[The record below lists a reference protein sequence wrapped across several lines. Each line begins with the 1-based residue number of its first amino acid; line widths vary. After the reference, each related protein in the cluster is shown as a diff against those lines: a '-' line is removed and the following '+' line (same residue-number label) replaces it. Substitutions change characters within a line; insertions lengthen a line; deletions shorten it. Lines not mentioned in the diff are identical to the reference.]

1 MRPQPALRDL
11 IVARRA
17 KKNRRKVAFPP
28 AKLSS
33 DRSAL
38 GSELVVHESPE
49 DRCIIVDLR
58 GRIHVREERV
68 GEGVRA
74 CRDVGV
80 AEVGVEILSA
90 DRYVVGDR
98 VFNAR
103 ADCPADARGARAAAP
118 VCVIK
123 GVVNVEVRASAAVRD
138 AARSIDLETIVRRDN
153 EPNLTAGRSQPVQA
167 RLGVHVQG
175 VTIKNEGN
183 SSPGKRRTAVVEVLA
198 ERRAVEVGYDA
209 EHECSGLPVVASLAT
224 ADEAALAISDPARE
238 VAVQPEGARGS
249 DKRRVAAAAGDDP
262 AGVKTD
268 IEPGPGEG
276 RRHKDGRRR
285 LSFLVGRSAACA
297 ANAPAAASAAIATP
311 FSQFLIICCLRVDTR
326 RHTPAPR
333 R

>member
-1 MRPQPALRDL
+1 M
-11 IVARRA
+11 
-17 KKNRRKVAFPP
+17 
-28 AKLSS
+28 
-33 DRSAL
+33 

-80 AEVGVEILSA
+80 AEVGVSA

-153 EPNLTAGRSQPVQA
+153 EPTLPRVVPSQS
-167 RLGVHVQG
+167 RL
-175 VTIKNEGN
+175 
-183 SSPGKRRTAVVEVLA
+183 
-198 ERRAVEVGYDA
+198 
-209 EHECSGLPVVASLAT
+209 
-224 ADEAALAISDPARE
+224 ALAFTF
-238 VAVQPEGARGS
+238 
-249 DKRRVAAAAGDDP
+249 RVSPLRTKGIP
-262 AGVKTD
+262 V
-268 IEPGPGEG
+268 PVNGE
-276 RRHKDGRRR
+276 
-285 LSFLVGRSAACA
+285 LL
-297 ANAPAAASAAIATP
+297 
-311 FSQFLIICCLRVDTR
+311 
-326 RHTPAPR
+326 
-333 R
+333 